1 MKKSVC
7 VAVAVLLMSFC
18 LAGCGDS
25 ERYNAEEKFGPI
37 NKKMMASVGDL
48 TAVPAKTELAAE
60 PYVKGKIAVFQ
71 ARGSKGA
78 AAKDN
83 TYFMQIAYFR
93 ELEEFY
99 ATTPEEV
106 GTVALLHCK
115 TTQKGVYKADD
126 GKEYP
131 AEAEDCELTMVD
143 RSKAAVVYKKM
154 FEKAPSQERK
164 AYGNSMARESSQT
177 EVLQFL
183 KGLPRT

>member
-1 MKKSVC
+1 MRTSVRLTAAALF
-7 VAVAVLLMSFC
+7 VSAC
-18 LAGCGDS
+18 LSGCGDS
-25 ERYNAEEKFGPI
+25 ERYAAEEKFGPI

-48 TAVPAKTELAAE
+48 TAVPAKTELVAE

-71 ARGSKGA
+71 AMGSKGS

-83 TYFMQIAYFR
+83 TYFSQIGYFR

-106 GTVALLHCK
+106 GTVALMHCK
-115 TTQKGVYKADD
+115 TTQKGVYKTDD
-126 GKEYP
+126 GKEFP

-143 RSKAAVVYKKM
+143 RSKAAVVFKRM
-154 FEKAPSQERK
+154 FEKAPSRERK
-164 AYGNSMARESSQT
+164 AYGNSMTRESAQT

>member
-1 MKKSVC
+1 MKKSVRLAAA
-7 VAVAVLLMSFC
+7 AVFMSAW
-18 LAGCGDS
+18 LSGCGDS
-25 ERYNAEEKFGPI
+25 ERYRAEEKFGPI
-37 NKKMMASVGDL
+37 NKKMMAAAGDL
-48 TAVPAKTELAAE
+48 TSVPAKTELAAE

-83 TYFMQIAYFR
+83 TYFMEIYHFR

-99 ATTPEEV
+99 AASPEEV
-106 GTVALLHCK
+106 GTVALMHCK
-115 TTQKGVYKADD
+115 TTQKGVYKTDD

-131 AEAEDCELTMVD
+131 AEAEDCELTVVD
-143 RSKAAVVYKKM
+143 RSKAAVVFKKM
-154 FEKAPSQERK
+154 FEKTPSQERK
-164 AYGNSMARESSQT
+164 AYGNSMMRESAQT

>member
-1 MKKSVC
+1 MKKSVRL
-7 VAVAVLLMSFC
+7 AAAALFMSALLS
-18 LAGCGDS
+18 GCGDS
-25 ERYNAEEKFGPI
+25 ERYKAEEQFAPI
-37 NKKMMASVGDL
+37 NKKLMASVGEL
-48 TAVPAKTELAAE
+48 TSIPAKTELVAE

-78 AAKDN
+78 AARDN

-115 TTQKGVYKADD
+115 TTQKGVYKTDD

-131 AEAEDCELTMVD
+131 AEAEDCELTMID
-143 RSKAAVVYKKM
+143 RSKSAVVYRKM

-164 AYGNSMARESSQT
+164 AYGNSMLRESAQT
-177 EVLQFL
+177 DVLKFL
-183 KGLPRT
+183 KSLPRT

>member
-7 VAVAVLLMSFC
+7 LAAAALFMSAW
-18 LAGCGDS
+18 LSGCGDS
-25 ERYNAEEKFGPI
+25 ERYSAEEKFGPI
-37 NKKMMASVGDL
+37 NKKLMASAGDL

-71 ARGSKGA
+71 ALGSKGS

-83 TYFMQIAYFR
+83 TYFTQLAHYR
-93 ELEEFY
+93 ELSEFY
-99 ATTPEEV
+99 AATPEEV

-115 TTQKGVYKADD
+115 TTQKGVYKTDD
-126 GKEYP
+126 GKEFP

-164 AYGNSMARESSQT
+164 AYGNSMVRESAQT
-177 EVLQFL
+177 DILQFL

>member
-1 MKKSVC
+1 MKQSVC
-7 VAVAVLLMSFC
+7 LAAVVLFMSAS
-18 LAGCGDS
+18 LSGCGDT
-25 ERYNAEEKFGPI
+25 ERYRAEEKFGPI
-37 NKKMMASVGDL
+37 NKKLMASAGEL
-48 TAVPAKTELAAE
+48 TSVPAKTEVAAE

-71 ARGSKGA
+71 AFGTKGNA
-78 AAKDN
+78 PN
-83 TYFMQIAYFR
+83 YVMQIAHFR
-93 ELEEFY
+93 ELEEFH

-106 GTVALLHCK
+106 GTVALLNCK
-115 TTQKGVYKADD
+115 TTQKGVYKTDD

-143 RSKAAVVYKKM
+143 RSKSAVVYKKM

-164 AYGNSMARESSQT
+164 AYGNSMLRESSQT